1 MGWKW
6 LRAWAALLFGG
17 SMAFMLAAG
26 GGFELDAWIMGVL
39 AGAALGCSQYLLLSE
54 VVKRRTQRCRSQG

>member
-1 MGWKW
+1 MRGKW
-6 LRAWAALLFGG
+6 VIAVAALFGV

-39 AGAALGCSQYLLLSE
+39 AGAALGSSQYLLLRE
-54 VVKRRTQRCRSQG
+54 DAKRRSQRCRSQG